1 MSIIKDA
8 LEVFSGRLRFH
19 LSFEGKPAVD
29 IVLTAGEV
37 IVEIKNPILALEMGF
52 HQLGNKSKLNSYVIK
67 MIKAA
72 GYKIKIKYKM
82 LEFEI

>member
-1 MSIIKDA
+1 MSLITDI

-19 LSFEGKPAVD
+19 LFFEGKPAVD
-29 IVLTAGEV
+29 LVLTPREIV
-37 IVEIKNPILALEMGF
+37 VEIKNPIVALEMGF
-52 HQLGNKSKLNSYVIK
+52 HQIGHRNKLNSYIIK

-72 GYKIKIKYKM
+72 GYKMKIKYKM